1 MKREKEEESSGERKR
16 RGLVGEEERVGQNAG
31 LATGVGPLR
40 LLDRTLVWSGLLCCS
55 RISSPFLLNEWRSV
69 GELVKLFDE
78 GERQR
83 EREVQ
88 TERERAGEG
97 ERERDWPRDG
107 ARDGAKEREQA
118 LDSRET
124 DITLSL
130 KKKRENVFAGTK
142 LTATPLTCSKSF
154 RINIYDLR
162 VKRHNGFLASHSLKQ
177 LITPPCSA

>member
-16 RGLVGEEERVGQNAG
+16 RGLLGEEERVGQNAG

-88 TERERAGEG
+88 TEREKEQ
-97 ERERDWPRDG
+97 ERES
-107 ARDGAKEREQA
+107 ARETGRETERETE
-118 LDSRET
+118 R
-124 DITLSL
+124 
-130 KKKRENVFAGTK
+130 KRE
-142 LTATPLTCSKSF
+142 SK
-154 RINIYDLR
+154 
-162 VKRHNGFLASHSLKQ
+162 
-177 LITPPCSA
+177 P